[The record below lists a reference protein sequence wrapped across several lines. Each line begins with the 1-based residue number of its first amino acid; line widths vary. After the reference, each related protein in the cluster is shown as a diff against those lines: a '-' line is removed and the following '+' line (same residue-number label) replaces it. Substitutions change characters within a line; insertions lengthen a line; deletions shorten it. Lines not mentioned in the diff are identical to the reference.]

1 MATQTADHVSV
12 VPGMLVED
20 KETGETF
27 TVTLVLEHLGSNNV
41 EVVDAK
47 GRNYRKTASNLI
59 MPHVPVA
66 PPPAPVAKP
75 ASAKK

>member
-20 KETGETF
+20 KETGENF
-27 TVTLVLEHLGSNNV
+27 TVTLVLEHLGANNV

-47 GRNYRKTASNLI
+47 GKNYRKTASNLL
-59 MPHVPVA
+59 MAQVKPTVPA
-66 PPPAPVAKP
+66 AKP
-75 ASAKK
+75 TPAKK

>member
-20 KETGETF
+20 KETGESF
-27 TVTLVLEHLGSNNV
+27 TVTLVLEHLGANNV

-47 GRNYRKTASNLI
+47 GKNYRKTASNLL
-59 MPHVPVA
+59 MPQ
-66 PPPAPVAKP
+66 AKP
-75 ASAKK
+75 AAAAVKAALAKK

>member
-20 KETGETF
+20 KETGENF
-27 TVTLVLEHLGSNNV
+27 TVTLVLEHLGANNV

-47 GRNYRKTASNLI
+47 GKNYRKTASNLL
-59 MPHVPVA
+59 MAQAKPTVPT
-66 PPPAPVAKP
+66 AKP
-75 ASAKK
+75 APAKK